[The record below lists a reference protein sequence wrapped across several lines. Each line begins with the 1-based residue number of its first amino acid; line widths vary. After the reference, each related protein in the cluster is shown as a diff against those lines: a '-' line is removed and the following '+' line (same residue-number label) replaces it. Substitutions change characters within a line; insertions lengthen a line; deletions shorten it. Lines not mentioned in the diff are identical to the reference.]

1 MIVLALAGK
10 PNAGKST
17 FFKAATLADIEIAD
31 YPFTTIEPNRG
42 VAYVR
47 TKCPCEDMD
56 TRCENSHCQEGKRYI
71 PIELIDVAG
80 LVPDAH
86 RGRGLG
92 NKFLDDLMN
101 ADAIINIIDFSGETN
116 EEGEKIENPE
126 YDPLNEVVFIRE
138 EIDLWLAGV
147 IRRNWGSVERL
158 ARGPNF
164 NMEKSIASVLSGLGI
179 KSRDILSCL
188 RKIEYPPM
196 PSGWEDSD
204 YEQLARL
211 LRKMSKP
218 SIVVAN
224 KIDVAPGENIER
236 LGDMGEEISVVAAQY
251 ELILRKGKGKGIIQ
265 YDPGDSTFE
274 VIKELTEEQEVGLDK
289 IENMMKEYGGTG
301 VQNSLNRAVYE
312 MMRMITVFPVEN
324 ESHWTD
330 GKGNKLPD
338 AYLMSSGSTPR
349 DLAYE
354 VHTDI
359 GEGYLYAVDARSN
372 RRISEDYELKEGD
385 VIKIVSTAK

>member
-251 ELILRKGKGKGIIQ
+251 ELILRKGKGRGIIQ

>member
-47 TKCPCEDMD
+47 SKCPCEDMD
-56 TRCENSHCQEGKRYI
+56 TRCGNSHCQDGKRYI

-86 RGRGLG
+86 QGRGLG

-116 EEGEKIENPE
+116 EEGENPE
-126 YDPLNEVVFIRE
+126 YDPLNEVGFIRE

-147 IRRNWGSVERL
+147 IRRNWGSVERF

-188 RKIEYPPM
+188 RKIEYPSM
-196 PSGWEDSD
+196 PSEWEDSN

-211 LRKMSKP
+211 LRKVSKP

-224 KIDVAPGENIER
+224 KIDVASEENIER
-236 LGDMGEEISVVAAQY
+236 LGDIGEEISVVAAQY
-251 ELILRKGKGKGIIQ
+251 ELILRTGEGRGIIR
-265 YDPGDSTFE
+265 YDPGDNMFE
-274 VIKELTEEQEVGLDK
+274 VIKELTEEQKVGLNK

-312 MMRMITVFPVEN
+312 MMGMITAFPVEN

-338 AYLMSSGSTPR
+338 AYLMPRGSTPR

-359 GEGYLYAVDARSN
+359 GEGYLYAIDARSN
-372 RRISEDYELKEGD
+372 RRISENYGLKEGD

>member
-47 TKCPCEDMD
+47 SECPCQDRD
-56 TRCENSHCQEGKRYI
+56 TRCGNSHCQEGKRYI

-80 LVPDAH
+80 LVPNAH
-86 RGRGLG
+86 MGRGLG

-101 ADAIINIIDFSGETN
+101 SDAIINIIDFSGGTN
-116 EEGEKIENPE
+116 EEGEKIENLE

-147 IRRNWGSVERL
+147 IRRNWGSVERFS
-158 ARGPNF
+158 RGPNF
-164 NMEKSIASVLSGLGI
+164 NMEKSISSVLSGLGI

-196 PSGWEDSD
+196 PSEWEDSD

-211 LRKMSKP
+211 LRKISKP

-224 KIDVAPGENIER
+224 KIDVAPEENIER

-251 ELILRKGKGKGIIQ
+251 ELILRKGNERGIIR
-265 YDPGDSTFE
+265 YDPGDNTFD
-274 VIKELTEEQEVGLDK
+274 VIKELTEEQEVGLNK
-289 IENMMKEYGGTG
+289 IENVMKEYGGTG

-312 MMRMITVFPVEN
+312 MMGMITVFPVEN
-324 ESHWTD
+324 ESHWVD

-338 AYLMSSGSTPR
+338 AYLMPSGSTPR

-359 GEGYLYAVDARSN
+359 GEGYLYAIDARSN
-372 RRISEDYELKEGD
+372 RRISEEYGLKEGD

>member
-1 MIVLALAGK
+1 MIILALAGK

-17 FFKAATLADIEIAD
+17 FFKAATMSDVEIAE

-47 TKCPCEDMD
+47 TECPCIEMN
-56 TRCENSHCQEGKRYI
+56 TRCGNSHCQNGKRYI

-80 LVPDAH
+80 LVPGAH
-86 RGRGLG
+86 QGRGLG

-101 ADAIINIIDFSGETN
+101 ADAIINIIDFSGRTN
-116 EEGEKIENPE
+116 EEGEIVENGK
-126 YDPLNEVVFIRE
+126 YDPLHESEFIRE

-147 IRRNWGSVERL
+147 IKRNWFSVERL

-179 KSRDILSCL
+179 KSRDILACL
-188 RKIEYPPM
+188 RKMEYPPM
-196 PSGWEDSD
+196 PSEWEDSD
-204 YEQLARL
+204 YERLACL
-211 LRKMSKP
+211 LREISKP
-218 SIVVAN
+218 SMVVAN
-224 KIDVAPGENIER
+224 KIDVVAKENIER
-236 LGDMGEEISVVAAQY
+236 LENMEEEISVVTSQY
-251 ELILRKGKGKGIIQ
+251 ELILRKGNEKGIIR
-265 YDPGDSTFE
+265 YDPGDDTFD
-274 VIKELTEEQEVGLDK
+274 VIKELTEEQEDGLNK
-289 IENMMKEYGGTG
+289 IEKVMKEYGGTG
-301 VQNSLNRAVYE
+301 IQNSLNRAVYE
-312 MMRMITVFPVEN
+312 MMKMITVFPVEN
-324 ESHWTD
+324 ETHWAD

-338 AYLMSSGSTPR
+338 AYLMSKGSTPI

-359 GEGYLYAVDARSN
+359 GDGYLYAINARSN
-372 RRISEDYELKEGD
+372 RRISEGYELKEGD

>member
-236 LGDMGEEISVVAAQY
+236 IGDMGEEISVVAAQY
-251 ELILRKGKGKGIIQ
+251 ELILRKGNGRGIIQ